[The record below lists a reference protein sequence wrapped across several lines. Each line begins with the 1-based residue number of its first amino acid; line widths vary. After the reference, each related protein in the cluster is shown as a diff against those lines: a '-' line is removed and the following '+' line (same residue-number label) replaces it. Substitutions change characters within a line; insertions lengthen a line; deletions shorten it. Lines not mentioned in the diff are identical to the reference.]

1 MKIRKMI
8 LRYVRTDY
16 AKSIRKAYE
25 SGQIKERRYNMRR
38 YAPRTDGLSNTIT
51 TVTKDNYLL
60 EVTDNAMP

>member
-1 MKIRKMI
+1 
-8 LRYVRTDY
+8 
-16 AKSIRKAYE
+16 
-25 SGQIKERRYNMRR
+25 MRR